1 MKVIV
6 TTEIEFKAILEAMI
20 APLTSEIAE
29 LRATVKALVNNKRLM
44 NRNEVGEFLG
54 ITHKQVAS
62 ISYEKGEKPTRKQ
75 TLACEIV
82 GSRYLYESEQVV
94 AYRNKYVPSP
104 AEAGR
109 RP

>member
-1 MKVIV
+1 MKLIITEEAELIALLEKIV
-6 TTEIEFKAILEAMI
+6 G
-20 APLTSEIAE
+20 PLKSEIAE
-29 LRATVKALVNNKRLM
+29 LRATVKSLVNNKRLM

-62 ISYEKGEKPTRKQ
+62 ISYEKGEKPTNRKQ

-94 AYRNKYVPSP
+94 AYKNKYAPSP

-109 RP
+109 A